1 MKENIL
7 NSKCF
12 CKNPLPI
19 FKNDIIMLCDCNHM
33 AHLKCYKKLI
43 DKTYCPICNKKID
56 YTFKISDYKNLNESD
71 KPKYLQK
78 YVDILSMTN
87 FDNMSTYNKETTI
100 KNIPSVSYILSTIP
114 FLKGYD
120 DGLTLVKN
128 IFSLNNIKIKVKGLK
143 KINDLPKVY
152 IANHTCYLDFMV
164 MFYVLKCGFLSSVEI
179 NLTQIGRQL
188 TQIVPLVLIDRGIK
202 SSTVDK
208 MKEYVENE
216 GSLCVF
222 PEGMQTH
229 PKTIINF
236 RTGAFN
242 VEHQVYAVVIEYDL
256 PVADMVVKDFI
267 LKIMSEQ
274 NINIKVKILGP
285 YLPPFNEKDIE
296 NIRID
301 MADAGHMFLSRVSNR
316 DLEELK

>member
-1 MKENIL
+1 
-7 NSKCF
+7 
-12 CKNPLPI
+12 
-19 FKNDIIMLCDCNHM
+19 
-33 AHLKCYKKLI
+33 
-43 DKTYCPICNKKID
+43 
-56 YTFKISDYKNLNESD
+56 
-71 KPKYLQK
+71 
-78 YVDILSMTN
+78 
-87 FDNMSTYNKETTI
+87 
-100 KNIPSVSYILSTIP
+100 
-114 FLKGYD
+114 
-120 DGLTLVKN
+120 
-128 IFSLNNIKIKVKGLK
+128 
-143 KINDLPKVY
+143 
-152 IANHTCYLDFMV
+152 